1 MWRHIRGLPIMVFN
15 DAGFW
20 LNGLTWGREEKV
32 CFIELFDLARTINTG
47 VIFTTPSEEIPR

>member
-1 MWRHIRGLPIMVFN
+1 MVFN

-32 CFIELFDLARTINTG
+32 RFFMELFNLARTISTG
-47 VIFTTPSEEIPR
+47 VIFTTPSD